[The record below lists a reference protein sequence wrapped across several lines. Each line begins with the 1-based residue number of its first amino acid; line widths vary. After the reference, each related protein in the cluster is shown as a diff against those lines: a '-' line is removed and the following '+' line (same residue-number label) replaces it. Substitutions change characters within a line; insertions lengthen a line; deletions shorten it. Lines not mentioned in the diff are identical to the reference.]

1 VTLLAGCLVGLTV
14 WFGERAVHQASH
26 VRAFASFDRGERA
39 EPRGPRRV
47 FSLDRRWWWAVAGG
61 LAGYLVGH
69 VFGALLGVISVLP
82 LRRVLLRGRR
92 AAVAAER
99 DEQLA
104 DAVGSAAAALRA
116 GMSVPQALDY
126 AADETPKPLGDSLRG
141 LVDELS
147 LGVSLEAAV
156 DTWAARTDTED
167 ARLLA
172 GVLGLHRRS
181 GGDLPAVLDQVVA
194 ALRDR
199 RAAAREV
206 RALTAQARLS
216 GAILGLL
223 PIGFFGFLWLTSR
236 QDIQGALRN
245 PAGLAAMGIG
255 LGLEGL
261 AFLWIRS
268 LLAVR

>member
-1 VTLLAGCLVGLTV
+1 
-14 WFGERAVHQASH
+14 
-26 VRAFASFDRGERA
+26 
-39 EPRGPRRV
+39 
-47 FSLDRRWWWAVAGG
+47 
-61 LAGYLVGH
+61 
-69 VFGALLGVISVLP
+69 
-82 LRRVLLRGRR
+82 
-92 AAVAAER
+92 
-99 DEQLA
+99 
-104 DAVGSAAAALRA
+104 
-116 GMSVPQALDY
+116 
-126 AADETPKPLGDSLRG
+126 
-141 LVDELS
+141 VDELS

-255 LGLEGL
+255 FGLEGL